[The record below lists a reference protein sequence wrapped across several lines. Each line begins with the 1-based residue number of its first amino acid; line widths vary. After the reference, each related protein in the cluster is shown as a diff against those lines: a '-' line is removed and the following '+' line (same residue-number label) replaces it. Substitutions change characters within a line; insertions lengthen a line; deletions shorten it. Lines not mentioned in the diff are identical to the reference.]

1 MSSVTREW
9 LGVFLFVFCFL
20 GLTFAEGVWLS
31 RSSWMTFG
39 RGLLFAAGT
48 NILGFCI
55 GLFTSFVIL
64 GIILAMAWDGSLNE
78 VSGHDST
85 LWFAMVSAILI
96 TPVLLI
102 VLKRLLLWFLKV
114 RSGSTAWLYSF
125 AVSVLIFVLM
135 LGLPAI
141 FLYFVL

>member
-1 MSSVTREW
+1 MSSVAREW
-9 LGVFLFVFCFL
+9 LGVFLFVFCVI
-20 GLTFAEGVWLS
+20 GLTIAEAVWLS
-31 RSSWMTFG
+31 RSSWMTLG

-55 GLFTSFVIL
+55 GLFTSFVTL
-64 GIILAMAWDGSLNE
+64 GIMLAMAWDGSLSE
-78 VSGHDST
+78 VPGHDST

-114 RSGSTAWLYSF
+114 RSGSRAWAYSF
-125 AVSVLIFVLM
+125 AVSTLVFVLT
-135 LGLPAI
+135 LGIPSIYFYFI
-141 FLYFVL
+141 F